1 MDRLIDENK
10 VKTTLSET
18 SKDDDYIFF
27 YVFSS
32 KVGITTKHSLFRRMN
47 FSQNT
52 CKSNEKQ

>member
-27 YVFSS
+27 MFFQV
-32 KVGITTKHSLFRRMN
+32 KLA
-47 FSQNT
+47 
-52 CKSNEKQ
+52 